1 MRVIDSE
8 RMETNMETGIEQNLH
23 ANAMMPKP
31 NYKHVIYTQE
41 SKQAHNKRETEMKP
55 KTKQTKKNYIYIND
69 MSSKLCENIVFQAKQ
84 NKNRNGREWSHYY

>member
-31 NYKHVIYTQE
+31 NYKHVIYT
-41 SKQAHNKRETEMKP
+41 
-55 KTKQTKKNYIYIND
+55 
-69 MSSKLCENIVFQAKQ
+69 
-84 NKNRNGREWSHYY
+84 